1 MPSGRRQRWV
11 RWVLVCLI
19 FAQFPVAL
27 AQDVDEGEF
36 SPAMLRYK
44 LEVLNNQFKEAE
56 VQLLTRGMA
65 GSTLKKL
72 ERIYH
77 EIKRLE
83 AEFRWGRYYPDL
95 LDEQI
100 VIVGEQLRLT
110 LADAIQITSRSS
122 PAFGLELS

>member
-1 MPSGRRQRWV
+1 MGVLWHLVEHRLLKPVVSRMATPRYGNHKRLPCSTRPDWPCRFAHPMPSGRRQRWV

-65 GSTLKKL
+65 GSTLKK
-72 ERIYH
+72 
-77 EIKRLE
+77 
-83 AEFRWGRYYPDL
+83 
-95 LDEQI
+95 
-100 VIVGEQLRLT
+100 
-110 LADAIQITSRSS
+110 
-122 PAFGLELS
+122 